1 MYTGRYPYIGTV
13 AAAAGAVSIVV
24 FACYLITRRRKGIKL
39 APVNIL
45 SAVIVF
51 FAVATAVRFVPR
63 SKTFLKPLTFEV
75 VGESIEF
82 DSDSCEKISALLD
95 TLSYRKEMHYGLPAF
110 VGDTDI
116 QIKVY
121 DEYGAVAMYSFFTDA
136 PEKSVVVLG
145 DGYWAVIGAEDM
157 LDELR
162 SIIEAAQ
169 T

>member
-95 TLSYRKEMHYGLPAF
+95 TLSYRKEMHYGLPA
-110 VGDTDI
+110 G
-116 QIKVY
+116 
-121 DEYGAVAMYSFFTDA
+121 
-136 PEKSVVVLG
+136 
-145 DGYWAVIGAEDM
+145 
-157 LDELR
+157 
-162 SIIEAAQ
+162 
-169 T
+169 

>member
-13 AAAAGAVSIVV
+13 AAVAGAVSIVV
-24 FACYLITRRRKGIKL
+24 FACYLVTRRRKGIKL

-51 FAVATAVRFVPR
+51 F
-63 SKTFLKPLTFEV
+63 
-75 VGESIEF
+75 
-82 DSDSCEKISALLD
+82 
-95 TLSYRKEMHYGLPAF
+95 
-110 VGDTDI
+110 
-116 QIKVY
+116 
-121 DEYGAVAMYSFFTDA
+121 TDA

-145 DGYWAVIGAEDM
+145 DGYWAVIVAEDM
-157 LDELR
+157 LDELK